1 MLDTFY
7 LSVYDKSSHQNVN
20 LYAFLKIQ
28 KKNAQAWI
36 MYPCSHVRKP
46 RLEIEEYSLRVIKSS
61 LEKDIKILIL
71 RPSKN
76 SLKQD
81 MIEKKKTTQIH
92 QDRLTHYSSH
102 SFITLLL
109 PLPSLPRRA

>member
-28 KKNAQAWI
+28 KKNPQAWI

-81 MIEKKKTTQIH
+81 MI
-92 QDRLTHYSSH
+92 
-102 SFITLLL
+102 
-109 PLPSLPRRA
+109 